1 MEERWPQSE
10 DDAAA
15 APPTGSGRG
24 KGRLW
29 GKQRFTPSSAM
40 LLQSNLLHGH
50 SHSLSA
56 LIMEQGHLPVC
67 RRVGE
72 TICKC

>member
-1 MEERWPQSE
+1 MTLPQHHLQVVGGE
-10 DDAAA
+10 KV
-15 APPTGSGRG
+15 GFGV
-24 KGRLW
+24 
-29 GKQRFTPSSAM
+29 KQRFTPSSAM

-56 LIMEQGHLPVC
+56 LITEQVHLPVC
-67 RRVGE
+67 RRVGK